1 MRKIFLALVASLLVS
16 VGSAGKLKQA
26 IPANLQASQAL
37 AGANPNFLPNE
48 SFIPH
53 PLILGDD
60 LPNLT
65 ALDAPAPANKEER
78 ELAAPPKKE
87 EDEGE
92 EVADRDDEEE
102 EDDDGDA
109 SDAEQEEDE
118 ESDEKEADEESEEED
133 EEPEEDDD
141 EERDANE

>member
-16 VGSAGKLKQA
+16 VGSAGKLRQA
-26 IPANLQASQAL
+26 IPANLQASQAP
-37 AGANPNFLPNE
+37 AAANPNFLPNE

-65 ALDAPAPANKEER
+65 AFDAPAPANKEER

-92 EVADRDDEEE
+92 EVDDRDDEEE

-109 SDAEQEEDE
+109 SDAEKEEYE
-118 ESDEKEADEESEEED
+118 ESDEKEADEESEE
-133 EEPEEDDD
+133 DDD
-141 EERDANE
+141 EERDADE